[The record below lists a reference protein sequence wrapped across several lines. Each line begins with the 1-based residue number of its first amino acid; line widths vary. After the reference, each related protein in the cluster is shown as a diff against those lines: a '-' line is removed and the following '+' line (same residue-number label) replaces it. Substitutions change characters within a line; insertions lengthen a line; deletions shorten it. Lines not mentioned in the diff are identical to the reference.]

1 MARVD
6 IGGSKSVSLSQKIV
20 LAILRLI
27 FSVLFSWKVKGKEN
41 IPLNGPFIVVANHVH
56 LIDPILVELSFPRWI
71 NFMAKEELFRSPFL
85 RPIIWWAQSFSAH
98 RKGTIKEKRE
108 VLGQAK
114 DTLDRGL
121 ILGMFPEGSRSRD
134 GKLRM
139 GKPGSAAIAA
149 RTNVSLVPIGIA
161 GTDKIKGISWL
172 WKRPSIVINIGEPF
186 KVPQIEGKLNRSKM
200 KSLTDL
206 IMRRIS
212 ALLPAENRGV
222 YLNDEN
228 HGD

>member
-1 MARVD
+1 M
-6 IGGSKSVSLSQKIV
+6 SLSRKII
-20 LAILRLI
+20 LAIVRI
-27 FSVLFSWKVKGKEN
+27 FCRVLFSWKVKGKEN

-56 LIDPILVELSFPRWI
+56 LIDPILIELSFPRWI
-71 NFMAKEELFRSPFL
+71 NFMAKEELSRSHFL
-85 RPIIWWAQSFSAH
+85 RPIILWAQAFSAH
-98 RKGTIKEKRE
+98 RQGTIKEKRE

-114 DTLDRGL
+114 DNLSRGL
-121 ILGMFPEGSRSRD
+121 IIGMFPEGSRSRD

-149 RTNVSLVPIGIA
+149 RTNVPLVPIGIT
-161 GTDKIKGISWL
+161 GTDKIKGVSWL
-172 WKRPSIVINIGEPF
+172 WKRPGIVINIGEPF

-212 ALLPAENRGV
+212 ILLPAENRGV